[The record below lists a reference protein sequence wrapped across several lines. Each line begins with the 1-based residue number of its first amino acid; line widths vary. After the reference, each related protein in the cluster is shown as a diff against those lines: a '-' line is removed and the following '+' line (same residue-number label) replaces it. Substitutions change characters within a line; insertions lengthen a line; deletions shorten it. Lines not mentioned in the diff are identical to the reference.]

1 MQKFKFST
9 KKLLE
14 LVNHFSNAV
23 GYKVNAEKV
32 TFLFANDELTE
43 RENQEWNLTHITLKN
58 KYLK

>member
-43 RENQEWNLTHITLKN
+43 REKNEISLITLKK